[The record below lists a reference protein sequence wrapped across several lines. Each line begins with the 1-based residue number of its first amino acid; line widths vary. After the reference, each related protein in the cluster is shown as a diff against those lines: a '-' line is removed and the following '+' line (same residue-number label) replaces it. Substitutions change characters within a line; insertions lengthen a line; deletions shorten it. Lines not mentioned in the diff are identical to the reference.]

1 MYIREYM
8 NIAQSMYQNIS
19 SLWSRGERGS
29 FLDNKRLLELG
40 NIIQTVDKNSVMN
53 ERIPQM
59 VVVGTQS
66 SGKSSVL
73 NRILRMDILP
83 VGKQMVTR
91 TPLHMELNQSDT
103 GDMARI
109 EFGTYSGTANSW
121 HKTHELMVN
130 IPTPSYDDTQNIVRI
145 IEGETNKRAGNQKNI
160 SKTPIIMRIYSPN
173 VPTLTLVD
181 LPGLTSVACKDRGQP
196 SDIKEQI
203 INLASSY
210 IENPRTLIL
219 CVMAA
224 RDDLETDMALELIKR
239 YEPEGDRTI
248 GVITKVDLM
257 NRGADVNH
265 YLEGRISRDLG
276 LKYGYFTRW

>member
-19 SLWSRGERGS
+19 SLWTRGERGS

-121 HKTHELMVN
+121 HKTHELTVN
-130 IPTPSYDDTQNIVRI
+130 IPSKYADFVLINDKVEITFN
-145 IEGETNKRAGNQKNI
+145 NKKI
-160 SKTPIIMRIYSPN
+160 S
-173 VPTLTLVD
+173 
-181 LPGLTSVACKDRGQP
+181 G
-196 SDIKEQI
+196 
-203 INLASSY
+203 
-210 IENPRTLIL
+210 
-219 CVMAA
+219 
-224 RDDLETDMALELIKR
+224 LIKR
-239 YEPEGDRTI
+239 INKNIDELSQTVSIHIEFT
-248 GVITKVDLM
+248 
-257 NRGADVNH
+257 NGA
-265 YLEGRISRDLG
+265 S
-276 LKYGYFTRW
+276 